1 MNKRQQLIEQAFQ
14 LFYKQGIH
22 AVGINQILKQAKV
35 AKKTL
40 YSHFESKEALV
51 EAVLAYRD
59 ERFLAWLD
67 KRMTSVESGRPA
79 LLNMFDAL
87 DDWFNNRVP
96 TLANFHGC
104 FFINTCSE
112 YGNPESTINQLCQQH
127 KLRVRALINSHVKQ
141 LHLKQDEN
149 MLTDSLVLLKEGAI
163 VTAQVQADKTAA
175 IKAKLIAE
183 QLLSDDA
190 SLV

>member
-14 LFYKQGIH
+14 LFYLQGIH
-22 AVGINQILKQAKV
+22 AVGINQIVRQAKV

-40 YSHFESKEALV
+40 YSHFESKDALI

-59 ERFLAWLD
+59 ERFLVWLD
-67 KRMTSVESGRPA
+67 KRMTSVESGKPA
-79 LLNMFDAL
+79 LLVMFDAL

-112 YGNPESTINQLCQQH
+112 YGNPESTIYQLCQRH
-127 KLRVRALINSHVKQ
+127 KLRVRELIMSHVKQ
-141 LHLKQDEN
+141 LQLNEDVN
-149 MLTDSLVLLKEGAI
+149 VLTDRLVLLKEGAI
-163 VTAQVQADKTAA
+163 VTAQVQADKAA
-175 IKAKLIAE
+175 AKKAKLIAE
-183 QLLSDDA
+183 QLLPDA